1 MERVKK
7 TKTLPCKALIIKDYD
22 YESPVNVIM
31 DAINVQV
38 ENDIIK
44 AVKNVG
50 IDVNKEELLRA
61 LTYDRQQYERGY
73 ERGYVKG
80 HRHGYRKA
88 IHDLLEEMNK
98 YSEIINMPI
107 VRNIAEQLEEG
118 DSE

>member
-1 MERVKK
+1 MERLKK
-7 TKTLPCKALIIKDYD
+7 TKTLPCEVLEIKGYD
-22 YESPVNVIM
+22 YEALVNVIM

-50 IDVNKEELLRA
+50 IEVNKEELLRA

-73 ERGYVKG
+73 EKGYVKG

-88 IHDLLEEMNK
+88 IHDLVEEMNK
-98 YSEIINMPI
+98 YSEIIDMSI
-107 VRNIAEQLEEG
+107 ARNVAEQLEAG